1 MKYRFKLKKGICM
14 SILQMN
20 GEDISSLE
28 KLKQNL
34 DIEKLL
40 EHRHNFHKWLFGEDY
55 EEEALAVKKLNTN
68 LTNEQW
74 LNEVGK
80 ICGFAS
86 ELKKKEVSI
95 SKKNVLEKYLQL
107 EIFFDDFKSKIKKLD
122 SNHPSTRE
130 LQEKFKAKL
139 SEMIIACENEID
151 VVENKIEWDK
161 LVIAFFGV
169 TNAGKSTIIDTFR
182 ILFDDNRK
190 PNSDGL
196 IVGDG
201 RSDFTKDYNKYN
213 LKINNKPFIL
223 IDVPGIEGKEED
235 YKDCIKDALSQ
246 VHCVFYVNGHNK
258 KPDSA
263 IALKI
268 KKYLGD
274 WVEVHS
280 IHNIRGDVSHYD
292 EEEERISLINQDIA
306 KIGLEITSAFKE
318 SLGDVYK
325 GNLQVQGLL
334 AMCAKG
340 NFPEERKSLRK
351 SQEKLLRYFGSPEK
365 ILEFSHF
372 SSIIDLVNNKTS
384 NFTKEIIRA
393 NNQKIF
399 SIAHKAQKEIQLLLN
414 NESKTISEIKNQLST
429 FRNDAALIFSEA
441 KKNLNSKSKNIIKE
455 NINKFKNDAFS
466 QISDNYGFS
475 NYCRSKIEELSLQM
489 QCMLEVEIEELFEL
503 EVKRIVA
510 SIDRKKKDIDGIKIF
525 YTPSNIEYMID
536 IDCDF
541 SISTDEL
548 DWNWDDTGDVV
559 GSAGGGAAAGAAIG
573 SIVPGVGTLLGAL
586 IGGVVGG
593 VGNLASDR
601 KSKKIAS
608 AKNLFSQQIKII
620 EENITDTINNVISR
634 ISSSLDKEEKKINSL
649 IVKEN
654 ENLNDLDSLV
664 FTAKR
669 SLNSFINQ
677 L

>member
-1 MKYRFKLKKGICM
+1 M
-14 SILQMN
+14 SLILHMN
-20 GEDISSLE
+20 GVDICSLE
-28 KLKQNL
+28 DLKQNL

-55 EEEALAVKKLNTN
+55 DEEALAVRKIDVN
-68 LTNEQW
+68 LTDEQW

-95 SKKNVLEKYLQL
+95 SKKEVSISKKNVLEKYLQL
-107 EIFFDDFKSKIKKLD
+107 EKFFDDFKSKIKKLD

-139 SEMIIACENEID
+139 SEMIIACENEKD

-161 LVIAFFGV
+161 LVIAFFGE

-201 RSDFTKDYNKYN
+201 SSDFTKDYNKYD

-246 VHCVFYVNGHNK
+246 AHCVFYVNGHNK

-263 IALKI
+263 IDSKI

-280 IHNIRGDVSHYD
+280 IYNIRGDVSHYE
-292 EEEERISLINQDIA
+292 EEEERISLVNQDIA

-325 GNLQVQGLL
+325 GNLQVQALL

-365 ILEFSHF
+365 ILEFSNF

-384 NFTKEIIRA
+384 NFIKEIIQA
-393 NNQKIF
+393 NNQKIL
-399 SIAHKAQKEIQLLLN
+399 SIANRAQNEIQGLLSEESN
-414 NESKTISEIKNQLST
+414 NIAEIKNQLAT
-429 FRNDAALIFSEA
+429 FKNDVAMIFSEA
-441 KKNLNSKSKNIIKE
+441 KKNLKSKSINIIKE
-455 NINKFKNDAFS
+455 NINEFKKDAFS
-466 QISDNYGFS
+466 QISDNYENS
-475 NYCRSKIEELSLQM
+475 HYCKSRIEEIAEKMQSELQNKTSE
-489 QCMLEVEIEELFEL
+489 LFDSEIE
-503 EVKRIVA
+503 RIVKT
-510 SIDRKKKDIDGIKIF
+510 IDRKKKEIDNIKIN
-525 YTPSNIEYMID
+525 YSPSNIENIID
-536 IDCDF
+536 VDCDF

-548 DWNWDDTGDVV
+548 DWNMDDTGDLV

-573 SIVPGVGTLLGAL
+573 SIVPGVGTLLGAIFGGV
-586 IGGVVGG
+586 IGGA
-593 VGNLASDR
+593 LASDNR
-601 KSKKIAS
+601 KLKKIAS
-608 AKNLFSQQIKII
+608 AKNLFSQQIKKI
-620 EENITDTINNVISR
+620 EEDITENMNGTISKIF
-634 ISSSLDKEEKKINSL
+634 SSLDDEKEKINSL
-649 IVKEN
+649 IEKEN
-654 ENLNDLDSLV
+654 ENLNDLDNLV
-664 FTAKR
+664 FKIKK
-669 SLNSFINQ
+669 SLNTFINQ

>member
-1 MKYRFKLKKGICM
+1 MPFV
-14 SILQMN
+14 LQMN
-20 GEDISSLE
+20 GVDICSLE
-28 KLKQNL
+28 DLKQNL
-34 DIEKLL
+34 DLEKLM
-40 EHRHNFHKWLFGEDY
+40 EHRHNFHKWLFDEDY
-55 EEEALAVKKLNTN
+55 VEEALAVRKIDAN
-68 LTNEQW
+68 LTDEQW

-107 EIFFDDFKSKIKKLD
+107 EKFFDDFKSKIKKLD

-139 SEMIIACENEID
+139 SEMIIACENEKD

-161 LVIAFFGV
+161 LVIAFFGE

-201 RSDFTKDYNKYN
+201 SSDFTKDYNKYD

-223 IDVPGIEGKEED
+223 IDVPGMEGKEED

-246 VHCVFYVNGHNK
+246 AHCVFYVNGHNK

-263 IALKI
+263 IASKI

-280 IHNIRGDVSHYD
+280 IHNIRGDVSHYE

-325 GNLQVQGLL
+325 GNLQVQALL

-351 SQEKLLRYFGSPEK
+351 SQEKLHRYFGSPEK
-365 ILEFSHF
+365 ILEFSNF
-372 SSIIDLVNNKTS
+372 SSIIDLVNDKTS

-393 NNQKIF
+393 NNQKIL
-399 SIAHKAQKEIQLLLN
+399 SIANRAQKEIQGLLSEESN
-414 NESKTISEIKNQLST
+414 NIAEIKNQLTT
-429 FRNDAALIFSEA
+429 FKNDVAMIFSEA
-441 KKNLNSKSKNIIKE
+441 KKNLKSKSINIIKE
-455 NINKFKNDAFS
+455 NINEFKKDAFS

-475 NYCRSKIEELSLQM
+475 HYCKSRIEEIAEKMQSELQNKTSE
-489 QCMLEVEIEELFEL
+489 LFDSEIE
-503 EVKRIVA
+503 RIVKT
-510 SIDRKKKDIDGIKIF
+510 IDRKKKEIDDIKIN
-525 YTPSNIEYMID
+525 YSPSNIEYIID
-536 IDCDF
+536 VDCDF

-548 DWNWDDTGDVV
+548 DWNMDDTADVV

-573 SIVPGVGTLLGAL
+573 SIVPGVGTLFGAL

-593 VGNLASDR
+593 VGNLVSDR

-620 EENITDTINNVISR
+620 EEDITENMNDTISKIF
-634 ISSSLDKEEKKINSL
+634 SSLDDEKEKINSL
-649 IVKEN
+649 IEKEN
-654 ENLNDLDSLV
+654 ENLNDLDNLV
-664 FTAKR
+664 FKIKK
-669 SLNSFINQ
+669 SLNTFINQ